1 MDAELSPKA
10 AEIIE
15 CARALLA
22 AGGYNSFSY
31 ADISDRVHLGKAGI
45 HHHFPTKAELVRAVV
60 AKHRAQTRAGLAAL
74 DRELDEA
81 QARLQAYAGYWAEC
95 IRKDTPPICICA
107 VLASE
112 LPMLPREVADEVR
125 GYFHELSAWLA
136 SVLQQGCATGQ
147 MHLQDTPAAEA
158 KAFMATVYGAM
169 LTARALGNPDAFESI
184 AQAAIRQLVKAD

>member
-31 ADISDRVHLGKAGI
+31 ADISDRVRLGKAGI
-45 HHHFPTKAELVRAVV
+45 HHHFPTKAELVQAVV
-60 AKHRAQTRAGLAAL
+60 ARHRAQTQAGLAAL
-74 DRELDEA
+74 DRELDDP
-81 QARLQAYAGYWAEC
+81 QARLEAYAAYWAEC

-112 LPMLPREVADEVR
+112 LPMLPPEVADEVR

-136 SVLQQGCATGQ
+136 SVLEQGVAQGQ
-147 MHLQDTPAAEA
+147 VQLQDTPAADAE
-158 KAFMATVYGAM
+158 AFMAAVYGAM
-169 LTARALGNPDAFESI
+169 LTARALGNPDAFASI
-184 AQAAIRQLVKAD
+184 TQAAIRRFAKAG

>member
-15 CARALLA
+15 CARVLLA

-31 ADISDRVHLGKAGI
+31 ADISDRVQLGKAGI
-45 HHHFPTKAELVRAVV
+45 HHHFPTKAELVQAVV
-60 AKHRAQTRAGLAAL
+60 VRHRSQTREGLAAL
-74 DRELDEA
+74 DRQVDDP
-81 QARLQAYAGYWAEC
+81 QARLKAYAAYWAEC

-125 GYFHELSAWLA
+125 GYFRDLSAWLA
-136 SVLQQGCATGQ
+136 SVLELGAATGQ

-158 KAFMATVYGAM
+158 ETFMATVYGAM
-169 LTARALGNPDAFESI
+169 LTARALGNPEVFASI
-184 AQAAIRQLVKAD
+184 SLAAIRRFAQAV